1 MNLLTRKEACQYLG
15 GISESTFD
23 RLVREREIAHV
34 RIRRRVIRFRPSDL
48 DRYLFTGLVEPRQ
61 RPADGEGDAA

>member
-15 GISESTFD
+15 DISESTFD

-34 RIRRRVIRFRPSDL
+34 RIRRRVIRFRTSDL
-48 DRYLFTGLVEPRQ
+48 DHYLLNGLVGPRQ
-61 RPADGEGDAA
+61 SNEKEA